1 MLQIQGGLDLEE
13 FGGSVQ
19 VVKISAL
26 RGTNFNDL
34 IESILTQAE
43 ILDLRAD
50 PNPPAEGVIIE
61 SKVDNQ
67 KGWVVIIIIVENII
81 YLLQNKSLKVL
92 FKMDLYT
99 SFDEHKY
106 CCLETKNDF
115 ILICKWWLVMVHVTF
130 NRYNKYKL

>member
-26 RGTNFNDL
+26 HGTNFNDL

-50 PNPPAEGVIIE
+50 PQTPAEGVIIE

-67 KGWVVIIIIVENII
+67 KG
-81 YLLQNKSLKVL
+81 
-92 FKMDLYT
+92 
-99 SFDEHKY
+99 
-106 CCLETKNDF
+106 
-115 ILICKWWLVMVHVTF
+115 
-130 NRYNKYKL
+130 